1 MPALSRWEEGESL
14 RVARRNRPG
23 VARKKEE
30 LNEKRFLEVAG
41 LVFGTSDA
49 VTHAVCAEEEE
60 LGIGEHPDL
69 CIGAFPT
76 RSDWMSRTLGSG
88 RADCTALNR
97 RLRSSARRPH
107 RLVQSNCTCLGS
119 EWNYCAC
126 RVRRVL

>member
-69 CIGAFPT
+69 CIGAFAT
-76 RSDWMSRTLGSG
+76 RSDWMCLAMGG
-88 RADCTALNR
+88 ECGDCTALNR
-97 RLRSSARRPH
+97 RLRGAAR
-107 RLVQSNCTCLGS
+107 
-119 EWNYCAC
+119 
-126 RVRRVL
+126 